1 MHRECMHRRR
11 VVRPAATSGEKIRHL
26 AEGLA
31 SGFLGHLHHIVAF
44 AALILLGLSAPG
56 EEEEGDF
63 QVHVV
68 RLLHSA
74 VERGPELAVARVYV
88 SIAADK

>member
-1 MHRECMHRRR
+1 ML
-11 VVRPAATSGEKIRHL
+11 RPAATSSEKIRHL

-31 SGFLGHLHHIVAF
+31 SRLLGHLHHVVAF
-44 AALILLGLSAPG
+44 SALILLGLSAPG
-56 EEEEGDF
+56 EEQEGDF

-68 RLLHSA
+68 RLLYSA